1 MMPGMDGFEVCQRI
15 KADPK
20 TTHIPVVMVTA
31 LSEPKDRV
39 RGLEAGA
46 DDFLTKPVNELA
58 LFARVRSLVRLKM
71 MMDEWRLREDT
82 CGQFELLSE
91 QSPAES
97 DRGAD
102 GKILLIESSAAASA
116 KIVDTLTASGHKATV
131 VGSGVDAMSI
141 AKTERFDLIILG
153 LQVGN
158 EDGLR
163 LVSQFRSQDDT
174 RQVPI
179 LLVVDEFDTPRLIK
193 GLDIG
198 ANDYLV
204 KPIDRNE
211 LIARVRTQ
219 VRRRRYQDRLRAN
232 YERSLSLALTDTLTG
247 VYNRRYLGNHLE
259 KALERARESGKQVS
273 VVLFDIDH
281 FKSVNDT
288 HGHAVGDEVLRHVA
302 QRVNGNLR
310 NFDMVARYGGEEFV
324 IVMPDTSGETA
335 EMVAERLR
343 DRVARDPITVAGPP
357 GKLDVTISMGV
368 AANSSP
374 GDTPDDL
381 LKRADEAMFQAKRA
395 GRNKVIG
402 FRPAEATSSA
412 A

>member
-1 MMPGMDGFEVCQRI
+1 M
-15 KADPK
+15 
-20 TTHIPVVMVTA
+20 
-31 LSEPKDRV
+31 
-39 RGLEAGA
+39 
-46 DDFLTKPVNELA
+46 
-58 LFARVRSLVRLKM
+58 
-71 MMDEWRLREDT
+71 
-82 CGQFELLSE
+82 
-91 QSPAES
+91 
-97 DRGAD
+97 
-102 GKILLIESSAAASA
+102 
-116 KIVDTLTASGHKATV
+116 
-131 VGSGVDAMSI
+131 
-141 AKTERFDLIILG
+141 
-153 LQVGN
+153 
-158 EDGLR
+158 
-163 LVSQFRSQDDT
+163 
-174 RQVPI
+174 
-179 LLVVDEFDTPRLIK
+179 
-193 GLDIG
+193 
-198 ANDYLV
+198 
-204 KPIDRNE
+204 
-211 LIARVRTQ
+211 
-219 VRRRRYQDRLRAN
+219 RRRRYQDRLRAN

-357 GKLDVTISMGV
+357 GKLDITISMGV
-368 AANSSP
+368 AANNSP